1 MKCVPQNFQLHEMG
15 LSICTIIVFYVIWL
29 SSIIPCAQVIAFV
42 EALLRSE
49 STNISKIAIIVPVNT
64 LENWK
69 NELLKW
75 IPEDKLPRVN

>member
-1 MKCVPQNFQLHEMG
+1 MVTTN
-15 LSICTIIVFYVIWL
+15 Y
-29 SSIIPCAQVIAFV
+29 AQVIAFV

-49 STNISKIAIIVPVNT
+49 NTNISKVAIIVPVNT